1 MKVNI
6 YTIQNT
12 LFEGEVEKL
21 IAKTPMG
28 EITVLDNHLPMVS
41 TVTGPAITAI
51 DKNGKKNIIKIS
63 SGIIEIKPE
72 SEVTI
77 LAS

>member
-1 MKVNI
+1 MKLNI

-51 DKNGKKNIIKIS
+51 DKNGKKDIIKIS